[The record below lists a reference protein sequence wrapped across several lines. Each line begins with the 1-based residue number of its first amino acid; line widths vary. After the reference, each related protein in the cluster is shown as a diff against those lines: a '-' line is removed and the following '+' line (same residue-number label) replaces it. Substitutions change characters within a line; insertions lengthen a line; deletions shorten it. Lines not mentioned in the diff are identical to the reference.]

1 MTTDTGANTD
11 QVAASYELDPA
22 DPAAGIT
29 NEMIERF
36 ERDGVMMLRKALD
49 PQWIM
54 LLGMGFGKVLAD
66 PGMNKFLFYEGTDGE
81 FKETVRNFDY
91 SFEIRRL
98 LYDSP
103 IKHILGRFMRSENV
117 WYYSDEFFI
126 KDAGGAERTPWH
138 QDTPYYPCEGSQFSS
153 MWISLDELPRE
164 ECLEYV
170 VGSHLGTMYDGFNPQ
185 KPDDPSSGFYGEELP
200 ILPNIEAD
208 RDSYPIAGWD
218 VTPGDVII
226 SNPSIIHGGGPTMRD
241 GTRRA
246 LAVRLFGDDVV
257 YAARPASRPTV
268 PMTPGLGLHLK
279 PGDPLRSPWYPQ
291 LQPPP
296 PEERYG

>member
-1 MTTDTGANTD
+1 MTTDT
-11 QVAASYELDPA
+11 VAASYSLDHR

-29 NEMIERF
+29 EEVIQRW
-36 ERDGVMMLRKALD
+36 ERDGVVMLRNALG
-49 PQWIM
+49 PEWMM
-54 LLGMGFGKVLAD
+54 LLGMGLQKVLAD
-66 PGMNKFLFYEGTDGE
+66 SGMAKHTFYEGGEGE

-91 SFEIRRL
+91 AFEIRRL

-103 IKHILGRFMRSENV
+103 IKEILGRFMRSENV

-153 MWISLDELPRE
+153 MWISLDAISQE

-170 VGSHLGTMYDGFNPQ
+170 VGSHAGTMYDGFNPS
-185 KPDDPSSGFYGEELP
+185 KPDDPSSGFYGEGLP
-200 ILPNIEAD
+200 ILPDVQAD
-208 RDSYPIAGWD
+208 RGSYQIASWA
-218 VTPGDVII
+218 VEPGDVIV
-226 SNPSIIHGGGPTMRD
+226 SSPSIIHGGGPTTID
-241 GTRRA
+241 GKRRA

-257 YAARPASRPTV
+257 YASRPESRPTV

-279 PGDPLRSPWYPQ
+279 PGDPLRSPWYPK

-296 PEERYG
+296 ESERYG

>member
-1 MTTDTGANTD
+1 MTTDTDT
-11 QVAASYELDPA
+11 VAATYELDPA
-22 DPAAGIT
+22 DPVAGIT
-29 NEMIERF
+29 EEMIQRF
-36 ERDGVMMLRKALD
+36 ERDGVMMLRQALD

-54 LLGMGFGKVLAD
+54 LLEMGFNKVLAD
-66 PGMNKFLFYEGTDGE
+66 AGMAKYTFFEGTNGE
-81 FKETVRNFDY
+81 FQETVRNFDY

-103 IKHILGRFMRSENV
+103 VKRILGRFMRSENV

-126 KDAGGAERTPWH
+126 KSAGGAERTPWH

-153 MWISLDELPRE
+153 MWISLDPLPRE

-170 VGSHLGTMYDGFNPQ
+170 AGSHLGTMYDGFNPS
-185 KPDDPSSGFYGEELP
+185 KPDDPSSGFYGEGLP
-200 ILPNIEAD
+200 ILPDIQAD
-208 RDSYPIAGWD
+208 RDSYPIAAWD

-226 SNPSIIHGGGPTMRD
+226 SNPGIIHGGGPTMI
-241 GTRRA
+241 GGKRRA

-257 YAARPASRPTV
+257 FAERPPSRPTV
-268 PMTPGLGLHLK
+268 PMTPGLGIHLK

-296 PEERYG
+296 ASERYGG